1 MLYGLAIVLIP
12 LFLGYLI
19 TLKNHRYMAIVN
31 RVVSLCLYLILLV
44 MGISLGQI
52 DNILAELP
60 QIGGTAF
67 SLVVIL
73 LLSNIIGLVI
83 YDKLQPMKRE
93 KVNQD
98 QLPSRLHLL
107 IDSLKLIGI
116 TLLGGIIGYFT
127 KGVVN
132 FPLHASTYVLEVMI
146 FGVGIQ
152 LRNSGIPLREVFFN
166 KRGIY
171 TSIVMVASSLIGGVI
186 SAFALDL
193 SLAKGLTFASA
204 FGWYSLSSVLVNDA
218 WGPIYGSIAFFNDI
232 SREILCLFL
241 VPLFMRQFPS
251 TAVGIGGATSLD
263 CMLPIIQKSG
273 GIQIVPLAIS
283 FGFIVNLAAPLL
295 LAVFIGLEG

>member
-19 TLKNHRYMAIVN
+19 TLKNHRHMAIVN

-52 DNILAELP
+52 DNILTELP

-83 YDKLQPMKRE
+83 YDKLQPMKRD

-107 IDSLKLIGI
+107 IDSFKLIGI

-127 KGVVN
+127 KGVVD

-186 SAFALDL
+186 SAFTLDL

-204 FGWYSLSSVLVNDA
+204 F
-218 WGPIYGSIAFFNDI
+218 
-232 SREILCLFL
+232 
-241 VPLFMRQFPS
+241 
-251 TAVGIGGATSLD
+251 
-263 CMLPIIQKSG
+263 
-273 GIQIVPLAIS
+273 
-283 FGFIVNLAAPLL
+283 
-295 LAVFIGLEG
+295 

>member
-19 TLKNHRYMAIVN
+19 RVKNHRYMAIVN
-31 RVVSLCLYLILLV
+31 KVVNICLYLILLV

-52 DNILAELP
+52 DNILTELP
-60 QIGGTAF
+60 QIGGMAF
-67 SLVVIL
+67 SLLAIL
-73 LLSNIIGLVI
+73 LLANIVGLII

-93 KVNQD
+93 LVSQD
-98 QLPSRLHLL
+98 ELPSRLHLL
-107 IDSLKLIGI
+107 LDSLKLIGV

-127 KGVVN
+127 KGTVD
-132 FPLHASTYVLEVMI
+132 FPLHSSTYILEVMI

-171 TSIVMVASSLIGGVI
+171 TSLVMVASSLVGGVI
-186 SAFALDL
+186 ASFVLDL
-193 SLAKGLTFASA
+193 SLAKGLTLASA

-241 VPLFMRQFPS
+241 IPIFMKRFPS
-251 TAVGIGGATSLD
+251 TAVGLGGATSLD

-295 LAVFIGLEG
+295 MAIFIVLEG